1 MENGMD
7 AVEKFV
13 PVLGRILLALIF
25 VLGGYNK
32 LSTIGATSAQMASHG
47 IPLASLLIYGV
58 IALELGG
65 GLMLMVGLLTRWV
78 ALVLFLYLISLA
90 VIFHPYWAMP
100 LEQAREQRAV
110 FFEHVSMMGGMLY
123 VFVYGAGVCSL
134 DALFGLARPRPAAA
148 IA

>member
-1 MENGMD
+1 MEWAMD
-7 AVEKFV
+7 SVEKLV
-13 PVLGRILLALIF
+13 PLLGRVLLALVF
-25 VLGGYNK
+25 VLGGYGK
-32 LSTIGATSAQMASHG
+32 IWAMDPTIAQMASHD
-47 IPLASLLIYGV
+47 IPMPNVLVYGV

-100 LEQAREQRAV
+100 LEQAREQRAM